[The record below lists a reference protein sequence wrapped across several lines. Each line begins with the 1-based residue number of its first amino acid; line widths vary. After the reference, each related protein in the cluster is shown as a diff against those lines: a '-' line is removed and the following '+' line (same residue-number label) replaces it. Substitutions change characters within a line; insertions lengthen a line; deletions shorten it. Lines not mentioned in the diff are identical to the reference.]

1 VYRYPADT
9 NMMIQHFIEKPD
21 TWIRFNIFKNKL
33 KLILFHNR
41 KLYVA
46 AVFIV
51 IKEER
56 KKKRRE
62 EVKREKE

>member
-1 VYRYPADT
+1 VYQYPADT

-56 KKKRRE
+56 KKKEKRRG
-62 EVKREKE
+62 